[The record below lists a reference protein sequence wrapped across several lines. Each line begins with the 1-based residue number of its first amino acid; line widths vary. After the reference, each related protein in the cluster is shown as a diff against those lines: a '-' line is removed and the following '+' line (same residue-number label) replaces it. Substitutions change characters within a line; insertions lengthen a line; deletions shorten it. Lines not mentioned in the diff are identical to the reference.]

1 MTNFITFIFIF
12 LLFINDF
19 KSLNSSTLVK
29 NECTE
34 DTLSSRINDFI
45 VFELKIC
52 LLTDD
57 RQIDKP
63 FILKYSQLSRW
74 KSILYDFMD
83 NNGINDDDRHELD
96 VKIHQQLIETDQFP
110 EVLLSDVSSNL
121 HSMSVSTVSM
131 LRSLFASKVSS
142 LDEIHNI
149 SNFLFL
155 TNKERQLHS
164 YRFPLTTFLRR
175 PDLPPHPS
183 IQPVLPSYIMEE
195 ELQDEESPRIIIYQ
209 TRNAFTGGT
218 TAMRILHTTIKEL
231 GFKTTLCNDTNSQF
245 DLCSKPRGKTVD
257 SRFLRNLLTF
267 LFYSS
272 RYCNNR

>member
-29 NECTE
+29 NESTE
-34 DTLSSRINDFI
+34 DTLSSRINDFT
-45 VFELKIC
+45 VLELKIS

-63 FILKYSQLSRW
+63 FILKYSQLTSW

-83 NNGINDDDRHELD
+83 NNGINDDDRCELE
-96 VKIHQQLIETDQFP
+96 VKIREKLIETDQFP
-110 EVLLSDVSSNL
+110 EVLLSDVSPNL

-142 LDEIHNI
+142 LNEIPNI
-149 SNFLFL
+149 TNFLFL
-155 TNKERQLHS
+155 INKERQLHS
-164 YRFPLTTFLRR
+164 YRFPLATFLRR
-175 PDLPPHPS
+175 PDLPRPS
-183 IQPVLPSYIMEE
+183 IQPVLPSFIMEE

-231 GFKTTLCNDTNSQF
+231 GFKTTLCNDTSSQS

-257 SRFLRNLLTF
+257 SRFLRNLLSF
-267 LFYSS
+267 LFFSS
-272 RYCNNR
+272 RYCSNR